1 MLTAYYCDW
10 PISLEKIWHFAVEK
24 DRYLFGK
31 RNIFLK
37 RPISSRLMP
46 LFRLIWLF
54 IQLEQTSGTGVESTA
69 FHTVGHKIYVWV
81 FRTLISTNLLIFMLI
96 IFSIIHGL
104 TKLNLTILYIL
115 KLRRC
120 HIHGLTKLNLTIL
133 YILKLRRCHNC
144 TWNWHWSPWGCW
156 FAVLTCSSNVSSIV
170 CQKVS
175 QAAVGILLQLLPQV
189 PFKIGKLAEMGHS
202 SYYCVS
208 VLQANPL

>member
-96 IFSIIHGL
+96 IFSIIQ
-104 TKLNLTILYIL
+104 
-115 KLRRC
+115 
-120 HIHGLTKLNLTIL
+120 GLTKLNLTIL

>member
-1 MLTAYYCDW
+1 MLTAYYFDW
-10 PISLEKIWHFAVEK
+10 PISLKKIWHFAVEK

-96 IFSIIHGL
+96 IFSIIQ
-104 TKLNLTILYIL
+104 
-115 KLRRC
+115 
-120 HIHGLTKLNLTIL
+120 GLTKLNLTIL